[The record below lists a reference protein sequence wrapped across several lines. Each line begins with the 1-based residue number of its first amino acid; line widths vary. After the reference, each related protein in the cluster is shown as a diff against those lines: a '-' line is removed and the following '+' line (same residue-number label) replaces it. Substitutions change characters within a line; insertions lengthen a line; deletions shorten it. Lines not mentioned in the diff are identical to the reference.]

1 MNFIVSSGIL
11 AKHLQ
16 SISGVLSTSNTLPI
30 LDNFLFDI
38 DNNELTVSASDLET
52 TMRTKLNVEANES
65 GKICIPAK
73 MLLDIL
79 KNLPEQPCT
88 FIVNPTDHSIEL
100 SYDNGKS
107 KMPGFNGNEYPK
119 IPEFKKSNQL
129 KVTGEIISKA
139 INKTIFATGNDDLRP
154 IMSGVYCQ
162 FSPEELIF
170 VATDAHKLVCYK
182 RKDSIAEGSASFILP
197 KKPLNILKSNLK
209 GDEEVLLEF
218 NDSNAVFTF
227 NDTELV
233 CRLIDGKYPNYEAVI
248 PAENPNE
255 LTVDRLQFL
264 GALKRVSI
272 FSNKSTHQV
281 KISINGQE
289 LALFAEDLDFAN
301 QSSERLTC
309 SYDGD
314 DIEIA
319 FNSKFL
325 MEMLSN
331 LDSREIKIKMSAPNR
346 AGILVPIQTETDNEH
361 EDILML
367 VMPVMLH
374 R

>member
-1 MNFIVSSGIL
+1 MNFIVSSNTL
-11 AKHLQ
+11 LKHLQ

-30 LDNFLFDI
+30 LDNFLFEIEND
-38 DNNELTVSASDLET
+38 ELTVSASDLET
-52 TMRTKLNVEANES
+52 TMRTKLNIEANES
-65 GKICIPAK
+65 GKIAIPAK
-73 MLLDIL
+73 LLMEIL
-79 KNLPEQPCT
+79 KNLPDQPCT
-88 FIVNPTDHSIEL
+88 FLVDNDSFGIEI

-107 KMPGFNGNEYPK
+107 KMVGYNGVEYPK
-119 IPEFKKSNQL
+119 LPPIDKKKQF

-154 IMSGVYCQ
+154 VMSGVYCQ
-162 FSPEELIF
+162 FSPQELIF

-182 RKDSIAEGSASFILP
+182 RTDSKAEGNASFILP
-197 KKPLNILKSNLK
+197 KKPLNLLKANLH
-209 GDEEVLLEF
+209 GEEEVLVEF
-218 NDSNAVFTF
+218 NESNAIFTF
-227 NDTELV
+227 NDLELV
-233 CRLIDGKYPNYEAVI
+233 CRLIDGKFPNYEAVI
-248 PAENPNE
+248 PKENPNV

-264 GALKRVSI
+264 GSLKRVSI

-281 KISINGQE
+281 KLKIAGSE
-289 LALFAEDLDFAN
+289 LSLFAEDIDFSN
-301 QSSERLTC
+301 ESNERLTC
-309 SYDGD
+309 SYDGE

-331 LDSREIKIKMSAPNR
+331 LESSEIKIKMSAPNR
-346 AGILVPIQTETDNEH
+346 AGILVPGSSDNEH

-367 VMPVMLH
+367 VMPVMLN